1 MYTELLATL
10 NVNNKSGN
18 EAEQVLVW
26 LRDTYNSEYVD
37 RSVTRQEY
45 APSIQNYVRT
55 SGKVSRIERPEN
67 IYTYFC
73 ELTEE
78 WQHELNQQYG
88 LDAVD
93 RIELCVTLE
102 LNGRRVDLNLRTV
115 GNRIRAG
122 IWEYKSSAHDYQE
135 MAHKMQLLDHLEDLF
150 RFSAEQAEEYHKK
163 LVGDVKEQL
172 KKDIDELL
180 PQMEAA
186 EMGTE
191 EYSRIFE
198 EVDARV
204 AKLTAIM
211 ADEALAAEPVRA

>member
-10 NVNNKSGN
+10 NVNKNGN
-18 EAEQVLVW
+18 EVEQVLVW

-37 RSVTRQEY
+37 SSITRQEY
-45 APSIQNYVRT
+45 DPDMRNYLRT

-67 IYTYFC
+67 IYTYFR
-73 ELTEE
+73 ELAEE
-78 WQHELNQQYG
+78 WRYRLNQQYG

-115 GNRIRAG
+115 GNRIRAD
-122 IWEYKSSAHDYQE
+122 IWEYKSAAHGYQE
-135 MAHKMQLLDHLEDLF
+135 MAHKMQLLDRPEDLF
-150 RFSAEQAEEYHKK
+150 RFSAEQAGEYPKK
-163 LVGDVKEQL
+163 LVSDVKEQL
-172 KKDIDELL
+172 KREIDELL

-186 EMGTE
+186 ETGTARRE
-191 EYSRIFE
+191 LIFK
-198 EVDARV
+198 EVDTRV

-211 ADEALAAEPVRA
+211 ADEALAAEPVGA

>member
-10 NVNNKSGN
+10 NVNKNGN
-18 EAEQVLVW
+18 EVEQVLVW

-37 RSVTRQEY
+37 SSITRQEY
-45 APSIQNYVRT
+45 DPDMRNYVRT

-73 ELTEE
+73 ELAEE
-78 WQHELNQQYG
+78 WRYRLNQQYG

-115 GNRIRAG
+115 VNRIRAD
-122 IWEYKSSAHDYQE
+122 IWEYKSSAHGYQE
-135 MAHKMQLLDHLEDLF
+135 MAHKMQLLDRPEDLF
-150 RFSAEQAEEYHKK
+150 RFSAEQAGEYQKK
-163 LVGDVKEQL
+163 LVSDVKEQL
-172 KKDIDELL
+172 KREIDELL

-191 EYSRIFE
+191 ERDRIFE
-198 EVDARV
+198 EVDAHV

>member
-10 NVNNKSGN
+10 NVNKNGN
-18 EAEQVLVW
+18 EVEQVLVW

-37 RSVTRQEY
+37 SSITRQEY
-45 APSIQNYVRT
+45 DPDMRNYVRT

-73 ELTEE
+73 ELAEE
-78 WQHELNQQYG
+78 WRYRLNQQYG

-115 GNRIRAG
+115 VNRIRAD
-122 IWEYKSSAHDYQE
+122 IWEYKSSAHGYQE
-135 MAHKMQLLDHLEDLF
+135 MAHKMQLLDRPEDLF
-150 RFSAEQAEEYHKK
+150 RFSAEQAGEYHKK
-163 LVGDVKEQL
+163 LVSDVKEQL
-172 KKDIDELL
+172 KREIDGLL

-186 EMGTE
+186 ETKE
-191 EYSRIFE
+191 RDRIFE
-198 EVDARV
+198 EADARV
-204 AKLTAIM
+204 AKLTPIM
-211 ADEALAAEPVRA
+211 AEEELAAEPVRA

>member
-10 NVNNKSGN
+10 NVNKNGN
-18 EAEQVLVW
+18 EVEQVLVW

-37 RSVTRQEY
+37 SSITRQEY
-45 APSIQNYVRT
+45 DPNMRNYVRT
-55 SGKVSRIERPEN
+55 SGKVSCIERPEN

-73 ELTEE
+73 ELAEE

-115 GNRIRAG
+115 GNRIRAD
-122 IWEYKSSAHDYQE
+122 IWEYKSSAHGYQE
-135 MAHKMQLLDHLEDLF
+135 MAHKMQLLDRPEDLF

-163 LVGDVKEQL
+163 LVSDVKEQL

-186 EMGTE
+186 ETGTA

>member
-10 NVNNKSGN
+10 NVNKNGN
-18 EAEQVLVW
+18 EVEQVLVW

-37 RSVTRQEY
+37 SSITRQEY
-45 APSIQNYVRT
+45 DPDMRNYVRT

-73 ELTEE
+73 ELAEE
-78 WQHELNQQYG
+78 WRYRLNQQYG

-115 GNRIRAG
+115 GNRIRAD
-122 IWEYKSSAHDYQE
+122 IWEYKSAAHGYQE
-135 MAHKMQLLDHLEDLF
+135 MAHKMQLLDRPEDLF
-150 RFSAEQAEEYHKK
+150 RFSAEQAGEYQKK
-163 LVGDVKEQL
+163 LVSDVKEQL
-172 KKDIDELL
+172 KREIDELL

-186 EMGTE
+186 ETGTARRE
-191 EYSRIFE
+191 LIFK
-198 EVDARV
+198 EVDTRV

>member
-10 NVNNKSGN
+10 NVNKNGN
-18 EAEQVLVW
+18 EVEQVLVW
-26 LRDTYNSEYVD
+26 LRDTYNGKYVD
-37 RSVTRQEY
+37 SSITRQEY
-45 APSIQNYVRT
+45 DPDMRNYVRT
-55 SGKVSRIERPEN
+55 SGKVSRIERTEN

-73 ELTEE
+73 ELAEE
-78 WQHELNQQYG
+78 WRYELNQQYG

-115 GNRIRAG
+115 GNRIRAD
-122 IWEYKSSAHDYQE
+122 IWEYKSSAHGYQE
-135 MAHKMQLLDHLEDLF
+135 MAHKMQLLDRPEDLF

-163 LVGDVKEQL
+163 LVSDVKEQL
-172 KKDIDELL
+172 KREIDEFLL
-180 PQMEAA
+180 QMEAA

-191 EYSRIFE
+191 ERERIFD
-198 EVDARV
+198 EVDTRV
-204 AKLTAIM
+204 TKLTEIM